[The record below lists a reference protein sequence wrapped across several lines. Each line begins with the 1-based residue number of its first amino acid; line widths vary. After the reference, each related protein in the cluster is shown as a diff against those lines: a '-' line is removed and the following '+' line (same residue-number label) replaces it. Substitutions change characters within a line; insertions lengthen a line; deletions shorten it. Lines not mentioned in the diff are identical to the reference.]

1 MTVANSL
8 YTIIASKRMSINDA
22 WNPHLGDPLSPYL
35 LGKKFNYLDFTGPP
49 FCTGL
54 VSILNILSV
63 PSCAYYHTPTVVV
76 MFHAMVQ
83 CVPGLLP
90 FISVDV
96 CLVCFLWANEGWAQQ
111 NRKKNTHITYA
122 HITHPWQT
130 LVAHLFC
137 PKFTG
142 RNFEALRRVD
152 VFQTNCKNCT
162 WK

>member
-111 NRKKNTHITYA
+111 NRKKTHTY
-122 HITHPWQT
+122 HIRSYHSSLANPS
-130 LVAHLFC
+130 C
-137 PKFTG
+137 PFVLSKIYWPQFWG
-142 RNFEALRRVD
+142 SEACWR
-152 VFQTNCKNCT
+152 FSN
-162 WK
+162 